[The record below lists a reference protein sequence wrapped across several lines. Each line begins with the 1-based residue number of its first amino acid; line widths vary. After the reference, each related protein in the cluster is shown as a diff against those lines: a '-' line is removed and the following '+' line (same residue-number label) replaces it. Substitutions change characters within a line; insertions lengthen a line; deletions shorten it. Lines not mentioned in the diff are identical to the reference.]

1 MKIRTVLAGL
11 AVATTLPL
19 AGAPAAGAIPDDFDW
34 ANGFV
39 PVDQATVVDLDTL
52 VFAKGGL
59 LTADGT
65 DLCATDPGRYV
76 TAEGWYPCFTGFEG
90 TPGMRVPLNVPV
102 LAPFSQATV
111 VDPGTVTLI
120 PGGVLAAD
128 GSDLCAADPGSIVFP
143 DGRYPCFIGFEQVW
157 VTNPA
162 PQGLPVPQVTQV
174 PVGGADTGVPA
185 DRAGEDGLLPGV
197 AMAGAG
203 ALAALAALR
212 RVRAHSR

>member
-1 MKIRTVLAGL
+1 
-11 AVATTLPL
+11 
-19 AGAPAAGAIPDDFDW
+19 
-34 ANGFV
+34 
-39 PVDQATVVDLDTL
+39 
-52 VFAKGGL
+52 
-59 LTADGT
+59 
-65 DLCATDPGRYV
+65 
-76 TAEGWYPCFTGFEG
+76 
-90 TPGMRVPLNVPV
+90 MRVPLNVPV
-102 LAPFSQATV
+102 LVPFSQATV